1 MTRSQ
6 LPVLQRALSAHE
18 ATPTS
23 RTAAHLADAPFRFGP
38 PEHHAQPVPRPEGPG
53 AHWTP
58 AETLCELRIR
68 GAKVVETT
76 LGLRVR
82 HAHRLPEVAAA
93 VRAHAD
99 TVRLWLRLGRP
110 APEAGW
116 DDGVALQA
124 AWRRERFAAPL
135 APVALREGVTV
146 ADWPRFVGQLEAA
159 YAEGPTGPLADA
171 VRRDLGD
178 LFDRYAWVAEE
189 PVRRPARALAA

>member
-58 AETLCELRIR
+58 AETLCELRLR
-68 GAKVVETT
+68 GVKVVETT

-99 TVRLWLRLGRP
+99 VVRLWLRLGRP
-110 APEAGW
+110 AQPP
-116 DDGVALQA
+116 DRDQ
-124 AWRRERFAAPL
+124 
-135 APVALREGVTV
+135 
-146 ADWPRFVGQLEAA
+146 
-159 YAEGPTGPLADA
+159 
-171 VRRDLGD
+171 RRDQLGSGRMVPEGHAGSP
-178 LFDRYAWVAEE
+178 FKKSVAFGTTAA
-189 PVRRPARALAA
+189 RPYPINVI

>member
-6 LPVLQRALSAHE
+6 PVLQRALSAHE

-38 PEHHAQPVPRPEGPG
+38 PETHAPLTPRPMGPG
-53 AHWTP
+53 TDWTL
-58 AETLCELRIR
+58 AETLRELRLR

-82 HAHRLPEVAAA
+82 HAHRMPEVAAA
-93 VRAHAD
+93 VRTHAD
-99 TVRLWLRLGRP
+99 AVRLWLRLGRP

-116 DDGVALQA
+116 DDVVTLQA
-124 AWRRERFAAPL
+124 AWRRERFAHPL
-135 APVALREGVTV
+135 APVALRTGVTV
-146 ADWPRFVGQLEAA
+146 ADWPRFVAHLEAA
-159 YAEGPTGPLADA
+159 YAGGPTGPLADA

-178 LFDRYAWVAEE
+178 LFARYAWLAEK
-189 PVRRPARALAA
+189 PARRPARALAA